1 MEGKSFVDVL
11 LRPKMCEIS
20 LRGWL
25 PLPLPLPL
33 LEALALPERDVVEV
47 VQGWVNSQGG
57 SWVCSCLVGVGWRGC
72 LDGVALGLGVM
83 VVDALGE

>member
-1 MEGKSFVDVL
+1 MDVL

-25 PLPLPLPL
+25 PLP
-33 LEALALPERDVVEV
+33 EALALPERDVVEV

-57 SWVCSCLVGVGWRGC
+57 SWV
-72 LDGVALGLGVM
+72 
-83 VVDALGE
+83 

>member
-1 MEGKSFVDVL
+1 MDVL

-25 PLPLPLPL
+25 PLPLP
-33 LEALALPERDVVEV
+33 LPERDVVEV